1 MAQVLSVSAT
11 TAAYASEAT
20 KPIQRVS
27 KRSEVE
33 QAIHELAKKAEMGDD
48 FQLKALMTVVRPPSL
63 ALYFLTASQHQN
75 PQVTLEQA
83 QEAYEENEGASS
95 AVTASASRLLLE
107 P

>member
-20 KPIQRVS
+20 KPIQRVPR
-27 KRSEVE
+27 RSDVE

-48 FQLKALMTVVRPPSL
+48 VKLKALMTVVRPPSL

-75 PQVTLEQA
+75 PQATLEQA
-83 QEAYEENEGASS
+83 QEAYEANEAAGNAVIPAS
-95 AVTASASRLLLE
+95 SRLL
-107 P
+107 PDP